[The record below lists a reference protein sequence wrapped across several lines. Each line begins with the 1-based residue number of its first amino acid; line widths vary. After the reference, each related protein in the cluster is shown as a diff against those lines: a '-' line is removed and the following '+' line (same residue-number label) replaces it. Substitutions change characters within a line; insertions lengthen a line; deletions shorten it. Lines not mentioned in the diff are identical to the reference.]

1 MPTKA
6 EKAEKEEVLSA
17 LTTRIFC
24 AMLDDIV
31 MDAALQAHNEIS
43 RSRAICETCKT
54 RCHAVHVPGPSK
66 PPTASSRAGTPSLNE
81 SKPANGTPGTP
92 GSTTTKDGTI
102 LLECMHCQR
111 PIASNRFAPH
121 LEKCLGLSSSRR
133 TTNRGTVKSKQAS
146 DTGRSNSPASEAGF
160 LSDDNDSK
168 SSKGKM
174 KSKAKRTEEAEFNLK
189 RKRQVSP
196 QVSPNKSKKPKASGS
211 PLGRPPKAESPF
223 PSVLGSQSKIPSK
236 LRDSSTAPHLDGA
249 SSSSSRSSSPDGATP
264 LAATLS
270 PTFKSKAPN
279 GQMVVKRPSPPRPPP
294 PVAFLHGHDDEGDET
309 GSSTDTDSG

>member
-43 RSRAICETCKT
+43 RNRAICETCKT
-54 RCHAVHVPGPSK
+54 RCNAVHVPGSSK
-66 PPTASSRAGTPSLNE
+66 QPTTSSRAGTPSLNE
-81 SKPANGTPGTP
+81 GKPANGTPGTP
-92 GSTTTKDGTI
+92 GSTTAKDGTI

-111 PIASNRFAPH
+111 
-121 LEKCLGLSSSRR
+121 
-133 TTNRGTVKSKQAS
+133 QA
-146 DTGRSNSPASEAGF
+146 
-160 LSDDNDSK
+160 
-168 SSKGKM
+168 
-174 KSKAKRTEEAEFNLK
+174 
-189 RKRQVSP
+189 SP

-223 PSVLGSQSKIPSK
+223 PSVQLGSQSKIPSK